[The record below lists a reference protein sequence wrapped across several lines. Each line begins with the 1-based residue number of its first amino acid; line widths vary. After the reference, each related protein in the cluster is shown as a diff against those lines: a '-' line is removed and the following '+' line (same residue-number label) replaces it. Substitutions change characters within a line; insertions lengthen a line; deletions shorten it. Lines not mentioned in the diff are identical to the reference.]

1 MRDRGEQIVSGMS
14 VSEFSEQST
23 KPLSG
28 ARHDGRSVRLTI
40 RDPLILLIR
49 NACVGDATPA
59 RHEDEIQHNPNAV
72 GADAGSIGKE
82 VRRQEM

>member
-1 MRDRGEQIVSGMS
+1 MSGVSAR
-14 VSEFSEQST
+14 EFSEQST

-49 NACVGDATPA
+49 NAFVADATPA
-59 RHEDEIQHNPNAV
+59 HDKDEIEHNPNAV